1 MPLEGSASRPTR
13 YGYGPPKKKP
23 RLPTFQA
30 VKEPPV
36 EWQTVYHPGN
46 DAPRSETQTTSLL
59 GSGITADEIRRF
71 DTAAEEKKPF
81 RSLGLSPDVQRAL
94 DEEFGYTTMTRIQ
107 EITIPAVLRGNCV
120 LGLSET
126 GSGKT
131 LAYLIP
137 AVEALHTLYAGKGN
151 PMFLGLHTL
160 VLAPTREL
168 AQQITTEAERLLKFT
183 TFIVRGMTGGT
194 NYEEECELLL
204 EAQVIDMLVCT
215 PNRLLHHLD
224 DKISRFKKVC
234 RDIKILI
241 IDEVDR
247 MMDEGFYWPMR
258 KVHSTLPNRDSRITL
273 LFSATI
279 NAKTRRLA
287 KRVLPITY
295 TILSA
300 APERAIPQTYIV
312 SSLGWTWCHLL
323 RVLVAETQGPNHKV
337 MVFFP
342 TRFMAQFY
350 ADLFTQM
357 EIPFAITLMSGQL
370 RAASRKAVAETFIAQ
385 REGVLFTTDVSAHG
399 MHYPNVTAVIQ
410 VGMPLNPE
418 QYIHR
423 LGRTGRAGLPGKGIL
438 LLMEFEEFFPK
449 YVRNL
454 GLEQA
459 QVPRVTKQQFEEE
472 KANLYRGLE
481 PLLRDSAQ
489 SRKFATRLYVSL
501 LRHYTLLRPVLEIHG
516 EFRAVI
522 TSINAF
528 IQRLFRLIHL
538 PEVFGAKLDEMKL
551 TEEDGVRR
559 SKHYYN
565 TMGQSD
571 DEEEDED
578 GFPIK
583 EASARA
589 DPTVDLARLRY
600 WEQGD
605 DAAGPEGDDT

>member
-1 MPLEGSASRPTR
+1 MQIFVKTLTGKTITLEVESSDPIENVKQKIQDKEGIPPDQQRLIFAGKQLEDGRTLADYNIQKESTLHLVLRLRGGMQIFVKTLTGKTITLEVELEGSASRPTR

-370 RAASRKAVAETFIAQ
+370 RAASR
-385 REGVLFTTDVSAHG
+385 
-399 MHYPNVTAVIQ
+399 
-410 VGMPLNPE
+410 
-418 QYIHR
+418 
-423 LGRTGRAGLPGKGIL
+423 
-438 LLMEFEEFFPK
+438 
-449 YVRNL
+449 
-454 GLEQA
+454 
-459 QVPRVTKQQFEEE
+459 RV
-472 KANLYRGLE
+472 
-481 PLLRDSAQ
+481 LLRI
-489 SRKFATRLYVSL
+489 
-501 LRHYTLLRPVLEIHG
+501 E
-516 EFRAVI
+516 
-522 TSINAF
+522 
-528 IQRLFRLIHL
+528 
-538 PEVFGAKLDEMKL
+538 
-551 TEEDGVRR
+551 R
-559 SKHYYN
+559 S
-565 TMGQSD
+565 
-571 DEEEDED
+571 
-578 GFPIK
+578 
-583 EASARA
+583 
-589 DPTVDLARLRY
+589 V
-600 WEQGD
+600 
-605 DAAGPEGDDT
+605 